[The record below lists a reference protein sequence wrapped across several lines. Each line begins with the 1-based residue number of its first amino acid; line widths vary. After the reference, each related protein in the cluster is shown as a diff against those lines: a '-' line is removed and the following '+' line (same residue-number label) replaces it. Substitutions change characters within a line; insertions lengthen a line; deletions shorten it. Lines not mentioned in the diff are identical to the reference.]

1 MELLWVR
8 EELLWVVVGVHGA
21 GGVALYP
28 GGARKESVKKI

>member
-8 EELLWVVVGVHGA
+8 EELLWDVVGVHGA
-21 GGVALYP
+21 RGLALYH

>member
-21 GGVALYP
+21 GGVALYH
-28 GGARKESVKKI
+28 GGARKESVKKM